1 MVVLSSLDFWF
12 PLFVIAGA
20 LLLWRGGFRG
30 RAMLVC
36 LLISVGLMEGLVIN
50 PVKKAVGRPRP
61 NEVLADAR
69 IIGVAPK
76 PKPEEASASP
86 AGRAGLALASTVQFR
101 ALFLPVRAQ
110 KAKIKIPPRPG
121 KSFPSGHVSN
131 MFCMAVILTAFYG
144 RRGAWF
150 FLVAALVS
158 ISRIAT
164 GSHWPSDVILTAA
177 LSSGITLG
185 LIALYAWLWRI
196 FAPKWIPALAARHPT
211 LLARA

>member
-1 MVVLSSLDFWF
+1 MAILSSLDFWF
-12 PLFVIAGA
+12 PLLVIAGA

-50 PVKKAVGRPRP
+50 PIKKIVGRPRP

-69 IIGVAPK
+69 IIGIASK
-76 PKPEEASASP
+76 PKADEKSASW
-86 AGRAGLALASTVQFR
+86 AARAGLALTSTVQYR
-101 ALFLPVRAQ
+101 ALFLPVREQ
-110 KAKIKIPPRPG
+110 KAKIKTPPRPG

-150 FLVAALVS
+150 FVIAAMVS
-158 ISRIAT
+158 ISRIVT
-164 GSHWPSDVILTAA
+164 GSHWPSDVILTAV
-177 LSSGITLG
+177 LSSCVTL
-185 LIALYAWLWRI
+185 LLLALYAWIWKI
-196 FAPKWIPALAARHPT
+196 FAPKWVPALAARHPQ

>member
-1 MVVLSSLDFWF
+1 MAILSSLDFWF
-12 PLFVIAGA
+12 PLLVIAGA

-50 PVKKAVGRPRP
+50 PIKKIVGRPRP

-69 IIGVAPK
+69 IIGIASK
-76 PKPEEASASP
+76 PKADEKSASW
-86 AGRAGLALASTVQFR
+86 AVRAGLALTSTVQYR
-101 ALFLPVRAQ
+101 ALFLPVREQ
-110 KAKIKIPPRPG
+110 KAKIKTPPQPG

-150 FLVAALVS
+150 FVIAAMVS
-158 ISRIAT
+158 ISRIVT
-164 GSHWPSDVILTAA
+164 GSHWPSDVILTAV
-177 LSSGITLG
+177 LSSCITL
-185 LIALYAWLWRI
+185 LLLTLYARLWKI
-196 FAPKWIPALAARHPT
+196 FAPKWVPALAARHPQ